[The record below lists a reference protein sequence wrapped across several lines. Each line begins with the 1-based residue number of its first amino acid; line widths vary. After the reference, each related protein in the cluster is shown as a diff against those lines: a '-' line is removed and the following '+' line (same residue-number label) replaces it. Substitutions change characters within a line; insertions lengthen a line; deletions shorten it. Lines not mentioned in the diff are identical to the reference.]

1 MLQVCEEQKCQEDV
15 FSLSMNYLDRFLS
28 ICPIKKS
35 QLQLLGTACLL
46 VASKL
51 REPRPVSAETLVY
64 YTDNSITL
72 QDLWV
77 SVTTVM
83 MPPNIPAYLASV
95 PPCFLQ
101 NRNNHQFS
109 AITNIVFPRDSSIRL
124 RFHTVTI
131 RRIYTQCLNIGL
143 VDICTRDARLA
154 LGCQAT
160 ETIRNGINR
169 QILPHDSLIFL
180 VEMFGNNFL

>member
-77 SVTTVM
+77 SVNIHFFSMNPEFPHATFLCHTDFQYGKYRPYCKRVFRFRVHYNFFIVM
-83 MPPNIPAYLASV
+83 
-95 PPCFLQ
+95 
-101 NRNNHQFS
+101 
-109 AITNIVFPRDSSIRL
+109 
-124 RFHTVTI
+124 
-131 RRIYTQCLNIGL
+131 
-143 VDICTRDARLA
+143 
-154 LGCQAT
+154 
-160 ETIRNGINR
+160 
-169 QILPHDSLIFL
+169 
-180 VEMFGNNFL
+180 